1 MSDDS
6 EMSDAL
12 LDRISDAFDRLPPVP
27 PELQAAARS
36 AFGWRRV
43 DAALAELI
51 FDSAD
56 QELVGVRGT
65 VSDRRSFRFAVNDVV
80 IRVHLT
86 PATLIVMI
94 EPPLSV
100 PCHIITGE
108 HTGQPTGDHTEQ
120 LRTDEYGEVAVA
132 APEMPFRF
140 EAELPSGAIV
150 TPWITG

>member
-1 MSDDS
+1 MSDDR

-12 LDRISDAFDRLPPVP
+12 LERIHDAFDRLPPVP
-27 PELQAAARS
+27 PQLQAAARS
-36 AFGWRRV
+36 AFEWRRA

-51 FDSAD
+51 SDSAD
-56 QELVGVRGT
+56 QELIGVRGT

-100 PCHIITGE
+100 PCRIV
-108 HTGQPTGDHTEQ
+108 TGQHTDDDTEQ
-120 LRTDEYGEVAVA
+120 LRTDEYGEVAAA

-140 EAELPSGAIV
+140 EAELPTGEIV

>member
-1 MSDDS
+1 MNDEFDA
-6 EMSDAL
+6 SDAL
-12 LDRISDAFDRLPPVP
+12 LDRIGHAFDQLPPVP

-36 AFGWRRV
+36 AFEWRRA

-51 FDSAD
+51 FDSANQD
-56 QELVGVRGT
+56 LIGVRGT
-65 VSDRRSFRFAVNDVV
+65 ASDRRSFRFAVNEYV

-86 PATLIVMI
+86 PATLVVMI

-100 PCHIITGE
+100 PCRVVTEE
-108 HTGQPTGDHTEQ
+108 HTEE

-132 APEMPFRF
+132 APEIPFRF
-140 EAELPSGAIV
+140 EAELPNGEIV

>member
-1 MSDDS
+1 MNDDIDRSDT
-6 EMSDAL
+6 L

-27 PELQAAARS
+27 AELQAAARS
-36 AFGWRRV
+36 AFEWRRA
-43 DAALAELI
+43 DAALAELM

-56 QELVGVRGT
+56 QELIGVRGT
-65 VSDRRSFRFAVNDVV
+65 ASVRRSFRFAVNDVV

-86 PATLIVMI
+86 PATLVVMI

-100 PCHIITGE
+100 PCRVVTEE
-108 HTGQPTGDHTEQ
+108 HTEE

-132 APEMPFRF
+132 APQMPFRF
-140 EAELPSGAIV
+140 EAELPNGEIV

>member
-1 MSDDS
+1 MND
-6 EMSDAL
+6 EIETSDAL

-27 PELQAAARS
+27 SELQAAARS
-36 AFGWRRV
+36 AFEWRRA
-43 DAALAELI
+43 DAALAELM

-56 QELVGVRGT
+56 QELIGVRGT
-65 VSDRRSFRFAVNDVV
+65 ASDRRSFRFAVDEFV

-86 PATLIVMI
+86 PATLVVMI

-100 PCHIITGE
+100 PCRVVTGE
-108 HTGQPTGDHTEQ
+108 HTEE

-132 APEMPFRF
+132 APMLPFRF
-140 EAELPSGAIV
+140 EAELPSGEIV

>member
-1 MSDDS
+1 MSEERDMSD
-6 EMSDAL
+6 EL
-12 LDRISDAFDRLPPVP
+12 LDRISDAFDQLPPVP
-27 PELQAAARS
+27 SDLQAAARS
-36 AFGWRRV
+36 AFEWRRA

-51 FDSAD
+51 SDSAD
-56 QELVGVRGT
+56 QELTGVRGK
-65 VSDRRSFRFAVNDVV
+65 VADRRAFRFAVNDIV

-100 PCHIITGE
+100 PCRIVTGE
-108 HTGQPTGDHTEQ
+108 HTER

-140 EAELPSGAIV
+140 EAELPSGEIV

>member
-1 MSDDS
+1 MSDESDMSDD
-6 EMSDAL
+6 L

-27 PELQAAARS
+27 SDLQAAARS
-36 AFGWRRV
+36 AFEWRRA

-56 QELVGVRGT
+56 RELIGVRGK
-65 VSDRRSFRFAVNDVV
+65 VADRRSFRFTVNDIV

-100 PCHIITGE
+100 PCRIVTGE
-108 HTGQPTGDHTEQ
+108 HTEDV
-120 LRTDEYGEVAVA
+120 RTDEYGEVTVA

-140 EAELPSGAIV
+140 EAELPSGEIV